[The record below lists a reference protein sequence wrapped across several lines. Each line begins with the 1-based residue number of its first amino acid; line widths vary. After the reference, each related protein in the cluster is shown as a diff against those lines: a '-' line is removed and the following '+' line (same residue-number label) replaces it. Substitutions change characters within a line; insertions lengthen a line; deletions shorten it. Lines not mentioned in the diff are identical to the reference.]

1 MIFFNDKKSLT
12 SSKNKKINTLFKPII
27 TLECWDKDEI
37 SSDDLLG
44 TINLDLSEFVIGAAK
59 EKFSFSEM
67 KKNKDNLFKKKK
79 CEGWW
84 PFFQNGEKEKTIT
97 VSI

>member
-1 MIFFNDKKSLT
+1 MIFFNDKKSPT
-12 SSKNKKINTLFKPII
+12 SSKNKKLSTLFKPII
-27 TLECWDKDEI
+27 TLECWDKDEV

-44 TINLDLSEFVIGAAK
+44 TINLDLSEFVMGAAK

-67 KKNKDNLFKKKK
+67 KKNKAYLFEKKK

-84 PFFQNGEKEKTIT
+84 PFFDNGKKEKTIT